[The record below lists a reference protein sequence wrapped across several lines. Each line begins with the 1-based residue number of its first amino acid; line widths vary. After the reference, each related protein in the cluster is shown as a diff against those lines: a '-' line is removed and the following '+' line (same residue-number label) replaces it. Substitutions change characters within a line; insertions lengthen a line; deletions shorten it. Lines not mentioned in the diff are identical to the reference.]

1 MVSYCRVNSV
11 DAAQSGVSARPAYN
25 SKGTIGMSF
34 MSNRLAERTTDFLSA
49 LSRLKEALA
58 QPENSFLRDASI
70 QRFEFTYELA
80 WKAIKLWLE
89 TKDII
94 VLNAKETLQA
104 ALQQGLIVDG
114 NGWSE
119 LHRMRNL
126 TSHTYDEAEA
136 IRVYKFVKQD
146 GVVMLES
153 LAEAAKSWIN

>member
-1 MVSYCRVNSV
+1 
-11 DAAQSGVSARPAYN
+11 
-25 SKGTIGMSF
+25 
-34 MSNRLAERTTDFLSA
+34 MSNRLTERSTDFLAA

-58 QPENSFLRDASI
+58 QPEDSFLRDASI

-89 TKDII
+89 GKDIKT
-94 VLNAKETLQA
+94 LNAKETLQEA
-104 ALQQGLIVDG
+104 FQQGLLHDG

-136 IRVYKFVKQD
+136 IRVYQFVKKD
-146 GVVMLES
+146 GVVLLDALGKEVQ
-153 LAEAAKSWIN
+153 SWIV